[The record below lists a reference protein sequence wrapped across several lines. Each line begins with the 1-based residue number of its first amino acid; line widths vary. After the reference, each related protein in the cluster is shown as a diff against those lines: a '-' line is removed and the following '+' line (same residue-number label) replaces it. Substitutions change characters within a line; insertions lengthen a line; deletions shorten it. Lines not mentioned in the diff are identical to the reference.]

1 MQNEHDL
8 YDKVMMNNRV
18 LWNLTHPSIAAF
30 LFFCLFSGWGMA
42 ETTVRAGAHYSDKA
56 ELQLIREDLD
66 KIDGFVASGNYGE
79 ASVIVG
85 QAIKARS
92 IYNAYLA
99 KASYICRELLMVRNR
114 LDSQERTI
122 TLQQLGALSQKLSLD
137 NARFQGSF
145 THGEDQFQTY
155 QLIQK
160 AIHNLEDAISYWRIS
175 NHYRH
180 MFRGSAR
187 EKLEDDE
194 LLQTKL
200 QTAINAMDE
209 LKVIIETREALTRDL
224 NED

>member
-1 MQNEHDL
+1 
-8 YDKVMMNNRV
+8 MNKQTV
-18 LWNLTHPSIAAF
+18 LNFTLPSIGAL
-30 LFFCLFSGWGMA
+30 LFFCLFSEWGMA
-42 ETTVRAGAHYSDKA
+42 ETTVQAGAHYSNKP
-56 ELQLIREDLD
+56 ELQLIREDLE

-92 IYNAYLA
+92 IYKAYLE
-99 KASYICRELLMVRNR
+99 KASYISKELLMVRNR
-114 LDSQERTI
+114 LGTQERTL

-137 NARFQGSF
+137 NERFKGTF

-160 AIHNLEDAISYWRIS
+160 AVGNLEDAISYWRIS

-180 MFRGSAR
+180 IFRGSAR

-209 LKVIIETREALTRDL
+209 LKVIIDTREVLTRDL
-224 NED
+224 EEE